1 MLKIKPSRR
10 AETAALLLGAVY
22 IALQAFPVSLAGR
35 AYLCDLL
42 LPLMAYFLFEQLV
55 IYSGGP
61 LLKTV
66 LLPPNVHFPS
76 LQGFLPQYLV
86 FSLIMALLHIL
97 IVKGLPVLHELY
109 EWGVFF
115 YMGILFLFFS
125 TLKLETKRV
134 ALCGA
139 VLVSLVMLAFVFAM
153 VAPFAHLPAWFCF
166 TSPQMDSTAMSL
178 LSRRFAFTMGNPNL
192 FGAFYPLPFAMMTP
206 FVFEYDWMKIT
217 FRKRLLLLPLMGILL
232 LPLLSSASKHGL
244 LTLALLLSWL
254 LPIFKLPKKPF
265 LYLNLLV
272 ILGIAAIFEITVLF
286 VTFPPSARF
295 PYINTD
301 CGMYRLHQGTY
312 VRMLTSHPTA
322 LLLGMGAT
330 KAEQEYK
337 NHVEAETVKKTL
349 EQYNAMASY
358 ENFLTFMDPHNE
370 YLNQLV
376 LFGGLA
382 LILLLLFWFSVVK
395 QSPYPAA
402 AVCFVIAILCCCLWD
417 DLLSKRCIWVTAA
430 FLCNQGLHHPSWY
443 VPTPE

>member
-1 MLKIKPSRR
+1 MPASIPSRR
-10 AETAALLLGAVY
+10 AETVALLLGAVY

-42 LPLMAYFLFEQLV
+42 LPPMAFFLFWQFFK
-55 IYSGGP
+55 SGGP
-61 LLKTV
+61 LIKTV
-66 LLPPNVHFPS
+66 LLPPYTHFPF
-76 LQGFLPQYLV
+76 LQGWLPQYLV
-86 FSLIMALLHIL
+86 FSLIMVLLHI
-97 IVKGLPVLHELY
+97 IVNGLSVSRELY
-109 EWGVFF
+109 EWGVFC
-115 YMGILFLFFS
+115 YMGILFVFFS
-125 TLKLETKRV
+125 MLKLQAKRL

-139 VLVSLVMLAFVFAM
+139 VLAGLVLLAFAYAM

-166 TSPQMDSTAMSL
+166 TSPQMDSTAMPL

-206 FVFEYDWMKIT
+206 FVFGHDWT
-217 FRKRLLLLPLMGILL
+217 RHPLRKRLLLLLLMGILL

-254 LPIFKLPKKPF
+254 LPIFRLPKKPF
-265 LYLNLLV
+265 LALCLLV
-272 ILGIAAIFEITVLF
+272 ILGIAAIFEVTVLF
-286 VTFPPSARF
+286 VTFPPSKSF

-312 VRMLTSHPTA
+312 VRLLTSHPTS

-330 KAEQEYK
+330 KAVQEYK
-337 NHVEAETVKKTL
+337 KHVDAETVKKTL

-376 LFGGLA
+376 LFGALG
-382 LILLLLFWFSVVK
+382 LILLLLFWFSVAR

-402 AVCFVIAILCCCLWD
+402 TVCFVVALLCCCLWD

-430 FLCNQGLHHPSWY
+430 ILCNGL
-443 VPTPE
+443 